1 MERAEEFH
9 PLLCRT
15 GSQKMSKSLTK
26 FDFLFIM
33 NVLEAFYA
41 NKSRFHIKKRRQDK
55 KKKAPKSLHK
65 GLLEYVS
72 QRS

>member
-1 MERAEEFH
+1 MERAEEFR

-15 GSQKMSKSLTK
+15 DLQKMSKSLTK

-33 NVLEAFYA
+33 GVLEAFPA
-41 NKSRFHIKKRRQDK
+41 DKSRFHTQKDGRTRKRK
-55 KKKAPKSLHK
+55 LLKSLHK